1 MQVIV
6 CLEPNKTKNKELLF
20 VLSLWGQVIGS
31 FIISVL
37 LGVKLDQ
44 TFGTKPLFILILF
57 FLAFVYVMKLLLGVG
72 KNG

>member
-6 CLEPNKTKNKELLF
+6 CLEPNKIKNKELLF
-20 VLSLWGQVIGS
+20 VLSLWSQVIGS

-44 TFGTKPLFILILF
+44 TLGTKPLFILILF

>member
-6 CLEPNKTKNKELLF
+6 CLEPNKIKNKELLF
-20 VLSLWGQVIGS
+20 VLSLWSQVIGS

-44 TFGTKPLFILILF
+44 TLGTKPLFILILL

>member
-6 CLEPNKTKNKELLF
+6 CLEPNKIKNKELLF
-20 VLSLWGQVIGS
+20 VLSLWSQVIGS